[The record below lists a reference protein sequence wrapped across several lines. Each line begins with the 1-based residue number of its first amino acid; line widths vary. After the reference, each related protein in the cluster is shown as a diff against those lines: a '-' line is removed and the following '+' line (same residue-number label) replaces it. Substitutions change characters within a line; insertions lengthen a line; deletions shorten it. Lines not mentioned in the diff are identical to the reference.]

1 MPSLNII
8 VQESGRN
15 QTLHMNR
22 AGQGML
28 VSASCFLHAD
38 DSYQNSTGYLKP
50 NYGNKDPVVLLDG
63 CLHPFSGPPRLV
75 T

>member
-8 VQESGRN
+8 VQEWGRN

-28 VSASCFLHAD
+28 ISAICFLHAD
-38 DSYQNSTGYLKP
+38 SYQSSTGYLKP
-50 NYGNKDPVVLLDG
+50 NYSNEDPVVLLDG
-63 CLHPFSGPPRLV
+63 CLHPP